1 MRTTDELARW
11 GEPPADDAEQ
21 TLAEQL
27 GETLERTRFAREQRG
42 GGPVPA
48 PGPAAELL
56 ETGSWLDDLVESV
69 LEQSGI
75 LASIAALTGGAAPP
89 VPGPPPATPTA
100 WPSPLPGRFRLR
112 GPLGG
117 DRPARVWLADDLQR
131 GGLVA
136 LKALP
141 LPLDADAAL
150 RRVAGL
156 RHPNLLRPLDWLQAG
171 ADRFL
176 VLPYL
181 AGGSF
186 AARLQ
191 RGPLAS
197 FRVLRHVADVGE
209 ALADLHALGL
219 AHGGVCPDNL
229 LWAPD
234 PDEAVL
240 TSFSV
245 SARLA
250 RTCTPAADVEAL
262 AATLRALVGPDDLP
276 EPLEQVLPTT
286 DSLRS
291 RAALSAGAFA
301 AALRGALNG
310 QLADRVAAS
319 RPPGGAGVGLT
330 LQVRRVPAGPVAS
343 TSSAQAGGVLRD
355 LKRIGPPAPHLTLF
369 IGDRVCLEV
378 SAEQPGH
385 VLVVNVGPLGQLNL
399 LCPDLPALRPGRALT
414 VPDVELTPPAGR
426 ERLLAVWL
434 RTPLAL
440 ADLLGP
446 DVGGPAD
453 LVSPAYRSTR
463 QLERLQETLLRL
475 PAGSW
480 QAVVLSA
487 TTR

>member
-1 MRTTDELARW
+1 MRTNDDLARW
-11 GEPPADDAEQ
+11 GEPPADAAEE

-27 GETLERTRFAREQRG
+27 GETLERTRFAGAQRG
-42 GGPVPA
+42 GSSVPA
-48 PGPAAELL
+48 LGPDAELL

-75 LASIAALTGGAAPP
+75 LASIAELTGGAAPP
-89 VPGPPPATPTA
+89 VPGPPPATPTT
-100 WPSPLPGRFRLR
+100 WPSTLPGRFRLR

-131 GGLVA
+131 GRLVV

-141 LPLDADAAL
+141 LPADADSAL
-150 RRVAGL
+150 RRVAEL

-191 RGPLAS
+191 RGPLAP
-197 FRVLRHVADVGE
+197 LRGLRQVADVGE
-209 ALADLHALGL
+209 ALAALHALGL

-234 PDEAVL
+234 SDEAVL

-250 RTCTPAADVEAL
+250 RTGTPAADVEAL
-262 AATLRALVGPDDLP
+262 AATLRALVGPDALP
-276 EPLEQVLPTT
+276 EPLEH
-286 DSLRS
+286 S
-291 RAALSAGAFA
+291 SAGAFA

-310 QLADRVAAS
+310 LLADRIAAS
-319 RPPGGAGVGLT
+319 RPPGGAAVGLT

-355 LKRIGPPAPHLTLF
+355 LKRPGPPTPHLTLF
-369 IGDRVCLEV
+369 IGDRVSLEV

-399 LCPDLPALRPGRALT
+399 LCPELPALRPGRALT

-446 DVGGPAD
+446 EAGGPAD
-453 LVSPAYRSTR
+453 LVSPGYRSTR
-463 QLERLQETLLRL
+463 QLERLQEALLRL

-480 QAVVLSA
+480 QAVVLTA